1 MLLDIMQ
8 MNEGGGF
15 VIIQDTADCNGRQLL
30 KGFVNAALKREE
42 VVHVLGFE
50 VCENEFRAGLD
61 SRCTQKLCFHDGYT
75 DPLGW
80 TECPPFTV
88 NQFIP
93 QEINTCLR
101 QSEELKE
108 VILVIDSLSW
118 ILRHHSSAVVC
129 QRLQELRRGGALRSI
144 LALLHSDMH
153 QQGIVGSLCHLA
165 TAVIL
170 VTPGMSGQHT
180 VAKTT
185 RRTKSGRVTREEEY
199 FSVSEDL
206 TVSIEAQSSRSVDMQ
221 VEPEQ
226 YETDPAANLT
236 FNLRL
241 SEVEREAKE
250 KLSLPFVFSQEK
262 KSALL
267 QPRRGAGRILYEPD
281 ANDDFD
287 QEDPD
292 DDLDV

>member
-8 MNEGGGF
+8 TNEVGGL
-15 VIIQDTADCNGRQLL
+15 VIIQDTVDCCGRQLL
-30 KGFVNAALKREE
+30 KGFIHCALKRDE

-50 VCENEFRAGLD
+50 VCENEFRGGLD
-61 SRCTQKLCFHDGYT
+61 SKFTQGLYFHDGYT

-80 TECPPFTV
+80 TECPPLTVHHFT
-88 NQFIP
+88 P
-93 QEINTCLR
+93 QDINTCLS
-101 QSEELKE
+101 QSEQLKT
-108 VILVIDSLSW
+108 VTLVVDSLSW
-118 ILRHHSSAVVC
+118 ILRHHSPAIVC
-129 QRLQELRRGGALRSI
+129 QRLQELRRGGALRSV
-144 LALLHSDMH
+144 LLLLHSDMH

-170 VTPGMSGQHT
+170 VAPGMSGQHT

-185 RRTKSGRVTREEEY
+185 RRTKSGRVTREEEC

-206 TVSIEAQSSRSVDMQ
+206 TITIEAQSSCSGKTLP
-221 VEPEQ
+221 EPEE
-226 YETDPAANLT
+226 YEADPAANLT

-267 QPRRGAGRILYEPD
+267 HPRPGAGRILYEPD
-281 ANDDFD
+281 DNDDFD

>member
-1 MLLDIMQ
+1 MLLDIIQ
-8 MNEGGGF
+8 TSEGGGF
-15 VIIQDTADCNGRQLL
+15 IIIKDTVDCCGRQLL
-30 KGFVNAALKREE
+30 KGFINAALKREE
-42 VVHVLGFE
+42 AVHVLGFE
-50 VCENEFRAGLD
+50 VCEDEFRAGLD
-61 SRCTQKLCFHDGYT
+61 SRYTKGLCFHDGYT

-80 TECPPFTV
+80 TDCLPFTMH
-88 NQFIP
+88 QFTAL
-93 QEINTCLR
+93 EINAHLN
-101 QSEELKE
+101 QSEPVKT
-108 VILVIDSLSW
+108 VTLVIDSLSW
-118 ILRHHSSAVVC
+118 MLQHYSPVVVC

-144 LALLHSDMH
+144 LVLLHSDLH

-170 VTPGMSGQHT
+170 VSPGMSGQYT

-185 RRTKSGRVTREEEY
+185 RRTKSGKVTHEEEC
-199 FSVSEDL
+199 FNISEDL
-206 TVSIEAQSSRSVDMQ
+206 VVSIEAQSSSCNTVA
-221 VEPEQ
+221 EPED
-226 YETDPAANLT
+226 YEADPAANLT

-250 KLSLPFVFSQEK
+250 NLSLPFVFSQEK

-267 QPRRGAGRILYEPD
+267 RPRPGAGRILYEPD